1 MDWKKFAQQAYEGL
15 NDSLE
20 KKQDGIRQTIRRK
33 SREFTD
39 EQLDRMYDKYE
50 SSGNLAG
57 MEEIEQEQRR
67 RGIK

>member
-1 MDWKKFAQQAYEGL
+1 MDWKKLAQQAYEGL

-20 KKQDGIRQTIRRK
+20 KKQEDIRQTIRRK

-39 EQLDRMYDKYE
+39 EQLERMYDKYE
-50 SSGNLAG
+50 NSGNLVG
-57 MEEIEQEQRR
+57 MEEIEREQRR